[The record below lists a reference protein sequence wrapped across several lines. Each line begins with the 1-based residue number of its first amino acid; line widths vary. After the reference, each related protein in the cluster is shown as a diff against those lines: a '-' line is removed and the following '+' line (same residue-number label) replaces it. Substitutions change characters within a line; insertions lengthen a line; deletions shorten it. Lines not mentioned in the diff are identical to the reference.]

1 MVVHIIL
8 ARGGRGWQILS
19 LRPVWT
25 TEQNSLKK
33 NHKKGVGKEYFYSSS
48 QMQTCLG
55 VGTKRQNKDFIQ
67 GRCFGRPSATMEQ
80 EQKFRVCARNWLE
93 QWIAKS
99 RLEKG
104 RSGDRWRGSTEGPL
118 AGNPSEVSGHALG

>member
-1 MVVHIIL
+1 
-8 ARGGRGWQILS
+8 
-19 LRPVWT
+19 
-25 TEQNSLKK
+25 
-33 NHKKGVGKEYFYSSS
+33 
-48 QMQTCLG
+48 
-55 VGTKRQNKDFIQ
+55 
-67 GRCFGRPSATMEQ
+67 MEQ

-104 RSGDRWRGSTEGPL
+104 GRGGDRWRGSTERPL